1 MEQTSKASKNGF
13 VQEGVDTVRVT
24 VAMDGCAVAG
34 ELNDTLPARALAK
47 LLPLDLTFTGTGIAL
62 CAPLPVELPCDDA
75 LIHCGWRDGDINY
88 SVQGGWLAVL
98 CGDEENSGRY
108 GGQCTIGHIEG
119 SLERLRRL
127 TGAHA
132 ARIVRASGS
141 AMADDGMQREETA

>member
-1 MEQTSKASKNGF
+1 MEQTNKASNNGF

-34 ELNDTLPARALAK
+34 ELNDTLPARALAR

>member
-1 MEQTSKASKNGF
+1 MEQTNKASNNGF

-34 ELNDTLPARALAK
+34 ELNDTLPARALAR

-88 SVQGGWLAVL
+88 RVQGGWLAVL

>member
-1 MEQTSKASKNGF
+1 MEQTNKASNNGF

-34 ELNDTLPARALAK
+34 ELNDTLPARALAR

-119 SLERLRRL
+119 SLERLRCL

>member
-1 MEQTSKASKNGF
+1 MERTDKASKNGF

-34 ELNDTLPARALAK
+34 ELNDTLPARALAR
-47 LLPLDLTFTGTGIAL
+47 LLPLDLTFIGTGIAL
-62 CAPLPVELPCDDA
+62 CAPLPVELPWDDA
-75 LIHCGWRDGDINY
+75 LIHYGWRDGDINY

-141 AMADDGMQREETA
+141 AMADEGAQREATA

>member
-1 MEQTSKASKNGF
+1 MEQTNKASNNGF
-13 VQEGVDTVRVT
+13 VQEGEDTVRVT

-34 ELNDTLPARALAK
+34 ELNDTLPARALAR